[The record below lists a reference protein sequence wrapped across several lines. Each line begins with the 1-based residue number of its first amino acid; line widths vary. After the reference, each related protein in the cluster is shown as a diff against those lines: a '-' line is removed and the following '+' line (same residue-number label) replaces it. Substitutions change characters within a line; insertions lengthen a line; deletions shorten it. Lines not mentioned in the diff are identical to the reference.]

1 MQLSIYSNQMDVAVG
16 ENLLKLC
23 IWNYLNS
30 LSLSLS
36 LCLIHTHLNV

>member
-30 LSLSLS
+30 LSLSHF
-36 LCLIHTHLNV
+36 LCVSYTHI